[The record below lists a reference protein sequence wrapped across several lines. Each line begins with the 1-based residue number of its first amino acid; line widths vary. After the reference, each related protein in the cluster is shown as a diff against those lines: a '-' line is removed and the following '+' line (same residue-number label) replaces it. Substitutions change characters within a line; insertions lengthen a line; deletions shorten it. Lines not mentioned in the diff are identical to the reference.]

1 MTAAANNNSIPLRLG
16 KSYVEGM
23 AVSVASTTTLGVA
36 AGICRDSG
44 NLNDLVLSSAVVIN
58 FANAGVVNG
67 IDTGAI
73 GASKLYYVYVIG
85 DSLDPNGLVH
95 PKGGLVSLSS
105 TPLLPNG
112 YDIYRRVG
120 WARSGAGSTLLT
132 MYQSGN
138 GNVRQYHY
146 DIMIAALT
154 SGVSQTLAAIDC
166 SVACPPLDNM
176 KVNLFVEF
184 TPASAGDTVKF
195 APFGSTA
202 TLIPGLSGA
211 VAAVKQSMQVP
222 VLAKLD
228 TATPK
233 VLYINSAAV
242 CDTDAWIQG
251 FEDVL

>member
-1 MTAAANNNSIPLRLG
+1 MVAAANNNSIPLRLG

-23 AVSVASTTTLGVA
+23 RVSVASTTTLGIA
-36 AGICRDSG
+36 LGICRDSG
-44 NLNDLVLSSAVVIN
+44 NLNDLVLNAPVVIN

-85 DSLDPNGLVH
+85 SSLDPNGLVY
-95 PKGGLVSLSS
+95 PQGGLVSLSS
-105 TPLLPNG
+105 SPLLPPG

-132 MYQSGN
+132 MYQSGS
-138 GNVRQYHY
+138 GNVRQYSY
-146 DIMIAALT
+146 DTMIAALA
-154 SGVSQTLAAIDC
+154 SGTAQTLTAIDL
-166 SVACPPLDNM
+166 SASCPPLDNM
-176 KVNLFVEF
+176 KVNFFVEF
-184 TPASAGDTVKF
+184 TPATAGDTVKF

-202 TLIPGLSGA
+202 TVIPGVSGA
-211 VAAVKQSMQVP
+211 VASVKQSMQVP

-233 VLYINSAAV
+233 VLYINSAAS
-242 CDTDAWIQG
+242 CDSDIWVQG